1 MGAHDMHVSVGY
13 GLLSYIRVDAPSHLR
28 APVMHAVAILHDVV
42 GGAKRVGVECRRRR
56 PPSTRCRCRAGPS
69 GLLVRAAS
77 SAGGC
82 DPTIGVRSRLAILIR
97 HVEVMLPG

>member
-42 GGAKRVGVECRRRR
+42 GGVCVEPLPR
-56 PPSTRCRCRAGPS
+56 SNKTTR
-69 GLLVRAAS
+69 
-77 SAGGC
+77 
-82 DPTIGVRSRLAILIR
+82 
-97 HVEVMLPG
+97 H